1 MGLDLKQDARLS
13 RSEIVGL
20 DLKQDARLSRSEIV
34 WIRLEIKRSF
44 IP

>member
-1 MGLDLKQDARLS
+1 MKQDARLS

-34 WIRLEIKRSF
+34 G
-44 IP
+44 